1 MASKEQI
8 TVKVPLT
15 KSGKNIG
22 FETLSED
29 QLKDVV
35 KFNIKNI
42 ILTNPGERVW
52 DPDFGSGIM
61 SLLFEQATPSL
72 ISDVTSRI
80 RAQLRV
86 YAPYVTLIDLK
97 VEYRE
102 EHVFLVS
109 LKYEISIDETIDT
122 MEIEIAD
129 NLI

>member
-1 MASKEQI
+1 
-8 TVKVPLT
+8 
-15 KSGKNIG
+15 
-22 FETLSED
+22 
-29 QLKDVV
+29 LKPYQ
-35 KFNIKNI
+35 KIK
-42 ILTNPGERVW
+42 R
-52 DPDFGSGIM
+52 
-61 SLLFEQATPSL
+61 QATPSL